1 MKTYPTLRDLLG
13 DLFPEKTIKNVE
25 EKQSKDAMAST
36 RGNLTIVFEDLSE
49 IKLFLKIRHG
59 QISRDVTS
67 HYILWKKGKV
77 MLNWLLKMGELF

>member
-1 MKTYPTLRDLLG
+1 MKTYPTLRDLLS

-49 IKLFLKIRHG
+49 IKLFLKIRYG
-59 QISRDVTS
+59 QISRDATFQ
-67 HYILWKKGKV
+67 YILWK
-77 MLNWLLKMGELF
+77 ES